1 MIGYALMAF
10 LFVVGWS
17 FLGIMLF
24 LQWVIGGA
32 EKALERRHRDD
43 EEARERAAEPLGETL
58 APA

>member
-10 LFVVGWS
+10 LFAFGWS
-17 FLGIMLF
+17 ILVVMLF

-32 EKALERRHRDD
+32 EAALERRELED
-43 EEARERAAEPLGETL
+43 EAVRAGEPLGETL